1 MRCAADGGTAALAV
15 LHRQSGRGGP
25 HSAAAAVAAA
35 PAAVGGA
42 AKACPAVRAAPPLPG
57 VPPTMHMPPTLCR
70 QHRRRAQFVCY
81 VFVCSVGWCA
91 KTAAAR
97 SGFGVA
103 DFLWKEVLQLPMDR
117 APHDGFFSMPW
128 KLFDLPATLR
138 APVWPVQQYNQYSRG
153 VPYSKVH
160 QKHIYIIYEYIS
172 TATHAWG
179 LGCCTRTAD
188 IVQQSTA
195 VQQYIQ
201 GSDANRNN

>member
-1 MRCAADGGTAALAV
+1 MLHAPLPPCVPSCGALPTGAPPPSPYCTGRAAEA
-15 LHRQSGRGGP
+15 GP
-25 HSAAAAVAAA
+25 IVPPPPSQLL
-35 PAAVGGA
+35 PLLTVGGA

-128 KLFDLPATLR
+128 KHYL
-138 APVWPVQQYNQYSRG
+138 
-153 VPYSKVH
+153 
-160 QKHIYIIYEYIS
+160 
-172 TATHAWG
+172 
-179 LGCCTRTAD
+179 
-188 IVQQSTA
+188 
-195 VQQYIQ
+195 
-201 GSDANRNN
+201 

>member
-1 MRCAADGGTAALAV
+1 MCHELRARAATAGQGGRAAEAGGAARAAAAVRAVMRCAADGGTAALAV

-117 APHDGFFSMPW
+117 APHDGFFPMPW
-128 KLFDLPATLR
+128 KLFDLPANLQLTVR
-138 APVWPVQQYNQYSRG
+138 GAPDP
-153 VPYSKVH
+153 
-160 QKHIYIIYEYIS
+160 I
-172 TATHAWG
+172 
-179 LGCCTRTAD
+179 
-188 IVQQSTA
+188 
-195 VQQYIQ
+195 
-201 GSDANRNN
+201 

>member
-1 MRCAADGGTAALAV
+1 MCHELRARAATAGQGGRAAEAGSAARAAAAVRAVMRCAADGGTAALAV
-15 LHRQSGRGGP
+15 LHRQSAGRGGP

-128 KLFDLPATLR
+128 KLFDLPANLQLTVR
-138 APVWPVQQYNQYSRG
+138 GAPDP
-153 VPYSKVH
+153 
-160 QKHIYIIYEYIS
+160 I
-172 TATHAWG
+172 
-179 LGCCTRTAD
+179 
-188 IVQQSTA
+188 
-195 VQQYIQ
+195 
-201 GSDANRNN
+201 

>member
-1 MRCAADGGTAALAV
+1 MCHELRARAATAGQGGRAAEAGGVRAV
-15 LHRQSGRGGP
+15 LH
-25 HSAAAAVAAA
+25 A
-35 PAAVGGA
+35 PLPPCVPSCGA
-42 AKACPAVRAAPPLPG
+42 LPTGAPPPSPYCTGRAAEAGPIVPPPPSQLLPLLWAEPPRRAPPCVPRRRLPG

-138 APVWPVQQYNQYSRG
+138 APVWPVQQYSQYSRG

-160 QKHIYIIYEYIS
+160 QKHIYII
-172 TATHAWG
+172 
-179 LGCCTRTAD
+179 
-188 IVQQSTA
+188 
-195 VQQYIQ
+195 
-201 GSDANRNN
+201 